1 MKKSDMK
8 SYMIVINGYGDML
21 LLLEGKDIDNDL
33 FVVGTPTEEELDEDI
48 SAVFY
53 KEREFNDDLININ
66 DPIASITDVYDS
78 IPLQFPFV
86 LNVEDLYDKYKPE
99 LVWEREP
106 SVISKSKL
114 ESFSSNKDVMT
125 YISSIVPPYRIVE

>member
-8 SYMIVINGYGDML
+8 SYMIVVNGYGDML
-21 LLLEGKDIDNDL
+21 LLLEDKDIDNDW

-53 KEREFNDDLININ
+53 KEREFNDNLININ

>member
-8 SYMIVINGYGDML
+8 SYMIVINGYGDMV
-21 LLLEGKDIDNDL
+21 LLLESKGIDNDW

>member
-8 SYMIVINGYGDML
+8 NNMIVYNGYGDML
-21 LLLEGKDIDNDL
+21 LLLEDNHIDNDW
-33 FVVGTPTEEELDEDI
+33 FVVGTPIEEELYEDM

-66 DPIASITDVYDS
+66 GPIASIISVYSS
-78 IPLQFPFV
+78 IQLQPPFI

-99 LVWEREP
+99 LVWERDP
-106 SVISKSKL
+106 SVVSKSKL
-114 ESFSSNKDVMT
+114 ESFSSNEDAMA
-125 YISSIVPPYRIVE
+125 YINGIVPPYRIVE

>member
-8 SYMIVINGYGDML
+8 KYMIVCNGYGDML
-21 LLLEGKDIDNDL
+21 LLLEDNHIDNDW
-33 FVVGTPTEEELDEDI
+33 FVVGTPIEEELYEDM

-66 DPIASITDVYDS
+66 DPIASIISVYNS
-78 IPLQFPFV
+78 IPLQLPFV

-106 SVISKSKL
+106 SVVSKSKL
-114 ESFSSNKDVMT
+114 ESFSSNEDVMA
-125 YISSIVPPYRIVE
+125 YINGIVPPYRIVE

>member
-21 LLLEGKDIDNDL
+21 LLLEGKDIDNDW

-114 ESFSSNKDVMT
+114 ESLSSNKDVMT

>member
-8 SYMIVINGYGDML
+8 NHMIVYNGYGDML
-21 LLLEGKDIDNDL
+21 LLLEDNHIDNDW
-33 FVVGTPTEEELDEDI
+33 FVVGTPIEEELDEDM

-66 DPIASITDVYDS
+66 DPIASIIGVYNS
-78 IPLQFPFV
+78 IPLQLPFV

-114 ESFSSNKDVMT
+114 EGFSSNEDVMA
-125 YISSIVPPYRIVE
+125 YINGIVPPYRIVE

>member
-8 SYMIVINGYGDML
+8 NYMIVYNGYGDML
-21 LLLEGKDIDNDL
+21 LLLKDNHIDNDW
-33 FVVGTPTEEELDEDI
+33 FVVGTPIEEELDEDM

-66 DPIASITDVYDS
+66 DPIASIVGVYNS
-78 IPLQFPFV
+78 VPLKLPFV

-106 SVISKSKL
+106 SVVSKSKL
-114 ESFSSNKDVMT
+114 ESFSSNEDVMA
-125 YISSIVPPYRIVE
+125 YINGIVPPYRIVE

>member
-8 SYMIVINGYGDML
+8 NYMIVYNGYGDML
-21 LLLEGKDIDNDL
+21 LLLEDNHIDNDW
-33 FVVGTPTEEELDEDI
+33 FVVSTPIEEELDEDM

-53 KEREFNDDLININ
+53 KEREFNDDLINIS
-66 DPIASITDVYDS
+66 DPIASIIGVYNS
-78 IPLQFPFV
+78 IPLQLPFV

-106 SVISKSKL
+106 SVVSKSKL
-114 ESFSSNKDVMT
+114 ESFSSNEDVMA
-125 YISSIVPPYRIVE
+125 YINGIVPPYRIVE

>member
-21 LLLEGKDIDNDL
+21 LLLEGKDIDNDW

>member
-8 SYMIVINGYGDML
+8 NHMIVYNGYGDML
-21 LLLEGKDIDNDL
+21 LLLEDNHIDNDW
-33 FVVGTPTEEELDEDI
+33 FVVGTPIEEELDEDM

-66 DPIASITDVYDS
+66 DPIASIIGVYNS
-78 IPLQFPFV
+78 IPLQLPFV

-106 SVISKSKL
+106 SVVSKSKL
-114 ESFSSNKDVMT
+114 EIFSSNEDAMA
-125 YISSIVPPYRIVE
+125 YINGIVPPYRIVE

>member
-1 MKKSDMK
+1 M
-8 SYMIVINGYGDML
+8 
-21 LLLEGKDIDNDL
+21 
-33 FVVGTPTEEELDEDI
+33 

-66 DPIASITDVYDS
+66 DPIASIIGVYNS
-78 IPLQFPFV
+78 IPLQLPFV

-114 ESFSSNKDVMT
+114 ESFSSNEDVMA
-125 YISSIVPPYRIVE
+125 YINGIVPPYRIVE

>member
-8 SYMIVINGYGDML
+8 NYMIVVNGYGDML
-21 LLLEGKDIDNDL
+21 LLLEGKDIDNDW
-33 FVVGTPTEEELDEDI
+33 FVVGTPTEEELDEDM

-86 LNVEDLYDKYKPE
+86 LNVENLYDKYKPE

>member
-8 SYMIVINGYGDML
+8 SCMIVVNGYGDML
-21 LLLEGKDIDNDL
+21 LLLEDKDIDNDW

-66 DPIASITDVYDS
+66 DPIASIISAYNS
-78 IPLQFPFV
+78 IPLQCPFV

-114 ESFSSNKDVMT
+114 ESFSSNKDVMA
-125 YISSIVPPYRIVE
+125 YINSIVPPYRIVE

>member
-8 SYMIVINGYGDML
+8 NNMIVYNGYGDML
-21 LLLEGKDIDNDL
+21 LLLEDNHIDNDW
-33 FVVGTPTEEELDEDI
+33 FVVGTPIEEELYEDM

-66 DPIASITDVYDS
+66 DPIASIISVYNS
-78 IPLQFPFV
+78 IPLQLPFV

-114 ESFSSNKDVMT
+114 ESFSSNEDVMA
-125 YISSIVPPYRIVE
+125 YINGIVPPYRIVE

>member
-8 SYMIVINGYGDML
+8 NHMIVYNGYGDML
-21 LLLEGKDIDNDL
+21 LLLEDNHIDNDW
-33 FVVGTPTEEELDEDI
+33 FVVGTPIEEELDEDM

-66 DPIASITDVYDS
+66 DPIASIIGVYNS
-78 IPLQFPFV
+78 IPLQLPFV

-106 SVISKSKL
+106 SVVSKSKL
-114 ESFSSNKDVMT
+114 ESFSSNEDAMA
-125 YISSIVPPYRIVE
+125 YINGIVPPYRIVE

>member
-8 SYMIVINGYGDML
+8 NYMIVYNGYGDML
-21 LLLEGKDIDNDL
+21 LLLEDNHIDNDW
-33 FVVGTPTEEELDEDI
+33 FVVGTPIEEELDEDM

-53 KEREFNDDLININ
+53 KEREFNDDLINIS
-66 DPIASITDVYDS
+66 DPIASIIGVYNS
-78 IPLQFPFV
+78 IPLQLPFV

-106 SVISKSKL
+106 SVVSKSKL
-114 ESFSSNKDVMT
+114 ESFSSNEDVMA
-125 YISSIVPPYRIVE
+125 YINGIVPPYRIVE

>member
-8 SYMIVINGYGDML
+8 SYMIVVNGYGDML
-21 LLLEGKDIDNDL
+21 LLLECKGIDNDW
-33 FVVGTPTEEELDEDI
+33 FVVGTPTEEELDEDR
-48 SAVFY
+48 SVVFY

-66 DPIASITDVYDS
+66 DPIASIIGVYNS

-86 LNVEDLYDKYKPE
+86 LNVKDLYDKYKPE

-114 ESFSSNKDVMT
+114 ESFSSNEDVMA
-125 YISSIVPPYRIVE
+125 YINGIVPPYRIVE

>member
-8 SYMIVINGYGDML
+8 NHMIVYNGYGDML
-21 LLLEGKDIDNDL
+21 LLLEDNHIDNDW
-33 FVVGTPTEEELDEDI
+33 FVVGTPIEEELDEDM

-53 KEREFNDDLININ
+53 KEQEFNDDLINIE
-66 DPIASITDVYDS
+66 DPIASIVGVYNS

-106 SVISKSKL
+106 SVVSKSKL
-114 ESFSSNKDVMT
+114 ESFSSNEDAMAYVNG
-125 YISSIVPPYRIVE
+125 IVPPYRIVE